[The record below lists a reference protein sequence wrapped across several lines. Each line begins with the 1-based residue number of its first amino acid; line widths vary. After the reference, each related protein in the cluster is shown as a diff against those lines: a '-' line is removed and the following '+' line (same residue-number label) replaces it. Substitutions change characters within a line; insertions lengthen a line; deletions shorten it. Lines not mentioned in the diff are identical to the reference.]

1 MSLVVYSF
9 SQALQ
14 HLLGGAVEGGVVP
27 GGGELGEGNED
38 EIAKVHARMGEGEPG
53 TIDHKVVDGY
63 DVYIYDAVTIASCRV
78 AVGEGRY

>member
-1 MSLVVYSF
+1 M
-9 SQALQ
+9 
-14 HLLGGAVEGGVVP
+14 VP
-27 GGGELGEGNED
+27 GGGELGEWDED

-63 DVYIYDAVTIASCRV
+63 DVYIYEAVTIASCRV